1 MKKRV
6 FKLKTFARWSKKLLS
21 DGQLCKAAQ
30 EILEGHFEADS
41 GKGLCKKRIA
51 VSGHGK
57 RGSFRTL
64 VAKDSALAI
73 FYMAG
78 RQKNE
83 PGSDFSEA
91 NVAQA
96 RLLGQALQVVDS
108 SKLDQ
113 LVAVGA

>member
-1 MKKRV
+1 
-6 FKLKTFARWSKKLLS
+6 
-21 DGQLCKAAQ
+21 
-30 EILEGHFEADS
+30 
-41 GKGLCKKRIA
+41 
-51 VSGHGK
+51 
-57 RGSFRTL
+57 